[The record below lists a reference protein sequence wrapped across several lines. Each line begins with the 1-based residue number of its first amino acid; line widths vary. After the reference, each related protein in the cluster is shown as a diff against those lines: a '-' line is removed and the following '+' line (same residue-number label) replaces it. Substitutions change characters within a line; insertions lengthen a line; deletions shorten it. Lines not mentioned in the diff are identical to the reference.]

1 MRRLDSWQPV
11 GLSGFDWQ
19 TDHGQPMSA
28 TQGMAIPCT
37 FRTSRW
43 DSTPWRYLPG
53 GILLQPVVYFW
64 ILFSLGPSRLQNS
77 ISFVWPFENAEPCSL
92 LFATEILWTA
102 LTVFHDNL
110 SYGSRVLRVLWQWLA
125 FTTSSTR
132 LSCGV
137 TVPAE
142 KQLVRRFKVGNN
154 SAARVVVSWKAL
166 SCWEWVRM
174 GCWEKCKAME
184 PIFKPVSGSSVWE
197 GACTRSVELWW
208 VVRLNG

>member
-11 GLSGFDWQ
+11 GLSGFDY
-19 TDHGQPMSA
+19 GQPMSA

-64 ILFSLGPSRLQNS
+64 ILFSPGLSRL
-77 ISFVWPFENAEPCSL
+77 EPCSLLIL

-102 LTVFHDNL
+102 LTVFHDSL
-110 SYGSRVLRVLWQWLA
+110 SYGSHVLRVLWQWLA
-125 FTTSSTR
+125 FTSSTR

-166 SCWEWVRM
+166 SCWEWVGM
-174 GCWEKCKAME
+174 GCWEKCKAM
-184 PIFKPVSGSSVWE
+184 GH
-197 GACTRSVELWW
+197 
-208 VVRLNG
+208 NGT